1 MYKVFF
7 FLCLLIGVQ
16 IIVLAAGPPSISNAS
31 VSGNVSGVT
40 YRNKPAS
47 GIAAGKQQFGFLE
60 GFSGDLYVRH
70 IIGVGALPQSFV
82 YAPGSDEPPGVGFG
96 WAFGLRATGERAAI
110 EVGLSI
116 LNLRH
121 DLGPYTMTFTNF
133 GIHAAYLYQPFTKF
147 LPKVTDIYIGPTVN
161 NILDEGVGV
170 GGIIAVE
177 WKVSNVVRLG
187 TRYELTNLTN
197 QFQTGL
203 AITFEKPL
211 PKGWRNMQPG
221 SM

>member
-1 MYKVFF
+1 MYRVVFT
-7 FLCLLIGVQ
+7 LCVLIGLHSTVF
-16 IIVLAAGPPSISNAS
+16 AAEPPSFRNAS
-31 VSGNVSGVT
+31 STWDAPGFF
-40 YRNKPAS
+40 YRNQPDC

-82 YAPGSDEPPGVGFG
+82 YAPGSDKQPGVGFG

-116 LNLRH
+116 LRVRY
-121 DLGPYTMTFTNF
+121 DFGAFSMAFTNF
-133 GIHAAYLYQPFTKF
+133 GIHASYLYQPFTKF
-147 LPKVTDIYIGPTVN
+147 LPKITDIYIGPTVN

-177 WKVSNVVRLG
+177 WKISPVTRLG

-203 AITFEKPL
+203 VITFEKPL